1 MVKSGNILTVLLCC
15 IIGVQQIR
23 GMDFLFPAE
32 SDTLY
37 IMQTLP
43 FEEGEK
49 GDKCVWD
56 FSNIKDSVLCPII
69 IERTDTTSVNI
80 HTKGFNVMYSRRR
93 DTLYISDYET
103 SQIRVQYGILYKAGL
118 RNWKYRDSVGGTY
131 TGHGEYGHTFP
142 LSIIGNNY
150 VCADGIGR
158 LLLPQLQIDSVVRI
172 HLHSDSWEE
181 NTTNIHSIA
190 DIYRWVV
197 PYYPYILC
205 ETQYIRYATATDT
218 IYNHTSYYAQTD
230 STEITSH
237 NLAPSHQSEEI
248 ANNVSET
255 DKILTAASFLPNP
268 VSDRLC
274 ISYCI
279 SQTAQVHFSLHSN
292 SGISYI
298 QTPLKTQEAGE
309 YQLYMDV
316 SPFPTGTY
324 VLYIYVN
331 DYVLAETIIKI

>member
-1 MVKSGNILTVLLCC
+1 MAKSRSILVVLLCC
-15 IIGVQQIR
+15 ITDVQPIR
-23 GMDFLFPAE
+23 GIDFGLPAV

-43 FEEGEK
+43 FEEGEN
-49 GDKCVWD
+49 GDKCIWD
-56 FSNIKDSVLCPII
+56 FSNVKDSVLCPII

-80 HTKGFNVMYSRRR
+80 HTKGFNVTYSRQQ

-103 SQIRVQYGILYKAGL
+103 AQLRVQYGMLHKTGL
-118 RNWKYRDSVGGTY
+118 RNWKYGDSIGGTY
-131 TGHGEYGHTFP
+131 IGHGEYGHTIP
-142 LSIIGNNY
+142 LNIIGSNY
-150 VCADGIGR
+150 AYADGTGR

-172 HLHSDSWEE
+172 HSHSDSWEE
-181 NTTNIHSIA
+181 NTTDIHSIA
-190 DIYRWVV
+190 DTYRWIV
-197 PYYPYILC
+197 PYYPYVLC
-205 ETQYIRYATATDT
+205 ETRYIRYATATDT
-218 IYNHTSYYAQTD
+218 IYNRISYYVQTD

-237 NLAPSHQSEEI
+237 STVPSQQSDGI

-255 DKILTAASFLPNP
+255 DTILTAASFLPNP

-298 QTPLKTQEAGE
+298 QTPLQTQEAGE
-309 YQLYMDV
+309 HQLYMDV
-316 SPFPTGTY
+316 RPFPTGTY